1 MTTAASGHRAVP
13 HTADLRIEAWA
24 PNLEQCLA
32 ETVRGMVG
40 SFVDV
45 SGAAEVAVREVP
57 LPSGDPAGQLV
68 ALLDEVIYRMD
79 VDGHLPRR
87 VSVEPGRDGFV
98 AGLAMVDAE
107 ALPTFGAVP
116 KAVALHELS
125 VAENGG
131 GWRCSVT
138 LDV

>member
-1 MTTAASGHRAVP
+1 
-13 HTADLRIEAWA
+13 
-24 PNLEQCLA
+24 
-32 ETVRGMVG
+32 GMVG

-45 SGAAEVAVREVP
+45 SGAAEVTGREVP
-57 LPSGDPAGQLV
+57 LPGADPAGQLV

-87 VSVEPGRDGFV
+87 VSVESGRDGLM
-98 AGLAMVDAE
+98 ARLGMVDA
-107 ALPTFGAVP
+107 AVLPTFGAVP

-125 VAENGG
+125 VAEDAG